1 MHKVGRTSN
10 AALKYYFTEYFNA
23 ALCAHTNAFL
33 DLLVGLSPPIFAT
46 IVTLRP

>member
-10 AALKYYFTEYFNA
+10 AALKYYFTEYFNT
-23 ALCAHTNAFL
+23 ALYTHTNAIL
-33 DLLVGLSPPIFAT
+33 DLFVGLSPPVFAT